1 MHSLCWVECHV
12 HIAYFLVTPAS
23 LFRLGKNG
31 SQIIMPYRGEHYKMM
46 RLKLVGDLGQVLFCP
61 FELQDEDSIRRA
73 VAHSNIVINCIG
85 RGFDTMNFTLEDV
98 NITGPARIA
107 RICKEMGVQRLV
119 NFSSI
124 NASPKPEVVFPFSDG
139 SRFLKTKY
147 EGELAILSEFPE
159 ATIFR
164 CADVYGQ
171 DDNFLNFWFS
181 RFRKGMGSDI
191 SLYGKVRS

>member
-1 MHSLCWVECHV
+1 
-12 HIAYFLVTPAS
+12 
-23 LFRLGKNG
+23 
-31 SQIIMPYRGEHYKMM
+31 
-46 RLKLVGDLGQVLFCP
+46 
-61 FELQDEDSIRRA
+61 
-73 VAHSNIVINCIG
+73 
-85 RGFDTMNFTLEDV
+85 MNFNYEDINV
-98 NITGPARIA
+98 TGPATLA

-191 SLYGKVRS
+191 SLYGKVRSLKQLLRFRKCTSTPSKRHVLNTSRGCHFQMK

>member
-1 MHSLCWVECHV
+1 
-12 HIAYFLVTPAS
+12 
-23 LFRLGKNG
+23 
-31 SQIIMPYRGEHYKMM
+31 MM

-191 SLYGKVRS
+191 SLYGKVRSLKQLLCFRKCTSTPSKCHVLNTAENTYDSNL